1 MLVVNLKKVKRK
13 TQDNLT
19 SLFMWR
25 WGGGGGGGWGF
36 GVLNKVFYRG
46 APLQGPTLFPFLY
59 HFTQKRY
66 PFLTYFLLRNDIS
79 FTYLLYN
86 LISTLT
92 AVNELVHVNK
102 SENENVFATF
112 SQP

>member
-25 WGGGGGGGWGF
+25 LRGGGGGWGF
-36 GVLNKVFYRG
+36 GVLNKVFYRE

-59 HFTQKRY
+59 HFTQKGY
-66 PFLTYFLLRNDIS
+66 PLFTYFLLRNDTS
-79 FTYLLYN
+79 FTYLFYN
-86 LISTLT
+86 FTSTIT
-92 AVNELVHVNK
+92 AVNELVHVNT
-102 SENENVFATF
+102 SENKNVFATF
-112 SQP
+112 